1 MLLAVRISSY
11 ECTWEVWRTLKK
23 LELLSDAPRATLA
36 LLSCSPNLSS
46 AFITRYT
53 QAKHE
58 PILKYT
64 LNKKLENYKILGR
77 LSSYVASYHYSYLK
91 PLHYPRRVCP
101 AHAILTLGVYQ
112 DSRSWRSTSI
122 FSDLALYLLF
132 ICNERNVFL
141 LFILLL
147 PRITDFPYS
156 EYFFQVTVLITQT
169 FISHET
175 TLPRTLK
182 RLMTV
187 SYVGLYSS
195 TDGNL

>member
-1 MLLAVRISSY
+1 MNQFL
-11 ECTWEVWRTLKK
+11 
-23 LELLSDAPRATLA
+23 
-36 LLSCSPNLSS
+36 N
-46 AFITRYT
+46 TRWT
-53 QAKHE
+53 
-58 PILKYT
+58 
-64 LNKKLENYKILGR
+64 KKLENYKILGR

-141 LFILLL
+141 LFILLS

-195 TDGNL
+195 TDGNLWKTIAAKIYEKEKILTKLYSKFKCSKFVHCMEWD